1 MNYLNSSFHVTKE
14 TITWL
19 ACVSSWSYCAQ
30 GLWLIYPTIM
40 RPFYFFCEQLSNVFP
55 LQRPFATK
63 LRAQCASLTPHRVG
77 AFALHVLFSI
87 SFGSKQVI
95 FKYLALPSESQYICP
110 VDQSPVAPGYTQNP
124 FLVFCWPS
132 QASPWHCGAPGRVKG
147 FVFCRGGTRWSPR
160 YKRHNPPGFGMKICP
175 SPLRRGMRGQ
185 KHQALAGVV
194 LVCLSPHSFG
204 PFWAEHTA
212 CSPAPQPLNLLL
224 CPDPQHWQYPSAY
237 CHGLPRQAWQGWL
250 CQRLLPGIHFLI
262 LCGKSNTWGPLP
274 WSPSTWGPFTW
285 HPQQS

>member
-1 MNYLNSSFHVTKE
+1 
-14 TITWL
+14 
-19 ACVSSWSYCAQ
+19 
-30 GLWLIYPTIM
+30 M

-147 FVFCRGGTRWSPR
+147 FVFCRGG
-160 YKRHNPPGFGMKICP
+160 NQMKP
-175 SPLRRGMRGQ
+175 KVQEAQPTWLWDENM
-185 KHQALAGVV
+185 
-194 LVCLSPHSFG
+194 
-204 PFWAEHTA
+204 
-212 CSPAPQPLNLLL
+212 PQPLEKR
-224 CPDPQHWQYPSAY
+224 DEGTEA
-237 CHGLPRQAWQGWL
+237 
-250 CQRLLPGIHFLI
+250 PGIGWGGSGLSFPTFLWPF
-262 LCGKSNTWGPLP
+262 LSGTHRMLSSPAAPESASLP
-274 WSPSTWGPFTW
+274 
-285 HPQQS
+285 